1 MYILCRTERTPLVP
15 SDSSTPVAPIFNKRS
30 REFPQ
35 FRSIK
40 EIIAEYIIPAA
51 YLPMSFLNE
60 KDFRKG
66 AGSAPPPKR
75 AAIISGRNV
84 KGDDT
89 KKTDNVVERAKL
101 ERVERARVRE
111 TTMFVIKIQS
121 WWRGRSTAFKTIS
134 ALRTS
139 FDSKLNDIE
148 NLTSILLSKNN
159 IVFVPPIQICMELAA
174 KLTAFGLHVIE
185 VRLTRFI

>member
-1 MYILCRTERTPLVP
+1 
-15 SDSSTPVAPIFNKRS
+15 
-30 REFPQ
+30 
-35 FRSIK
+35 
-40 EIIAEYIIPAA
+40 
-51 YLPMSFLNE
+51 MSFLNE

-66 AGSAPPPKR
+66 AGTVPPKR
-75 AAIISGRNV
+75 AAIISGKKV

-101 ERVERARVRE
+101 ERVERAKVRE
-111 TTMFVIKIQS
+111 TTSFVIKIQS
-121 WWRGRSTAFKTIS
+121 WWRGRSTAFKTIR

-159 IVFVPPIQICMELAA
+159 IIFIPPLPICMELAA
-174 KLTAFGLHVIE
+174 KLTAFGLHGIE
-185 VRLTRFI
+185 VRLTLFIQTTHTCIYLSTYLTIYLCIYVSIYQSIYLYIY